1 MPNDKIKMQ
10 KKRFNWM
17 DCGGF
22 LNNKIVTSFGS
33 AFINQS
39 EPLYSQTEEL
49 GKYIAQ
55 AGYTVC
61 SGGYNGTMEAI
72 SKGAKSTG
80 GHTIGISIKGWSNK
94 VNEFIDE
101 NIQAENLMERILKL
115 INIADSYIIFKGGTG
130 TLLEISATLELMN
143 KKAMP
148 EKKMIF
154 YTDFWKSMIEI
165 LRQDS
170 EILNNLIDRNVIFIN
185 EPKEINK
192 LL

>member
-1 MPNDKIKMQ
+1 MS
-10 KKRFNWM
+10 
-17 DCGGF
+17 
-22 LNNKIVTSFGS
+22 NNTITSFGS

>member
-1 MPNDKIKMQ
+1 MSSKI
-10 KKRFNWM
+10 
-17 DCGGF
+17 
-22 LNNKIVTSFGS
+22 ITSFGS
-33 AFINQS
+33 AFIKPN
-39 EPLYSQTEEL
+39 EPLYTQAVEL
-49 GKYIAQ
+49 GKYIAE

-72 SKGAKSTG
+72 SKGARSAG
-80 GHTIGISIKGWSNK
+80 GKTIGISVKGWENK

-115 INIADSYIIFKGGTG
+115 INIADAYIIFKGGTG

-143 KKAMP
+143 KKAIS

-154 YTDFWKSMIEI
+154 YTDFWKNMIET

-170 EILNNLIDRNVIFIN
+170 ETLNNFIDRNVFFIK
-185 EPKEINK
+185 EPKEITD
-192 LL
+192 LLI